1 MSGILDLIKSSV
13 GEQLI
18 DSMSKQAGGNKEGVQ
33 RAVAAALPMLLSAL
47 QKNSQ
52 SSEGANA
59 LANALD
65 KDHDGGILG
74 QMGGLLGQSSH
85 QSMGE
90 KILGHV
96 LGGKQNRVN
105 QGLAKASGLGG
116 QDVGNILASLA
127 PVVMGALGQAK
138 REQGLDVSGLQD
150 LLAGERNKVKQ
161 QQPQLGM
168 LESLLDAD
176 GDGDLDVSDVMKK
189 GSGLLKGFFS

>member
-1 MSGILDLIKSSV
+1 MSSILDVIKSSV
-13 GEQLI
+13 GDQLI
-18 DSMSKQAGGNKEGVQ
+18 DSMSKQTGGNKEGVQ

-47 QKNSQ
+47 QKNSKSNQ
-52 SSEGANA
+52 GARE

-74 QMGGLLGQSSH
+74 QLGGLLGQSSH

-96 LGGKQNRVN
+96 LGGSQNQVN

-116 QDVGNILASLA
+116 QDVGRILATLA

-138 REQGLDVSGLQD
+138 REKGLDAGGLQD
-150 LLAGERNKVKQ
+150 LLAGERRKAKQ
-161 QQPQLGM
+161 QQPQLSM